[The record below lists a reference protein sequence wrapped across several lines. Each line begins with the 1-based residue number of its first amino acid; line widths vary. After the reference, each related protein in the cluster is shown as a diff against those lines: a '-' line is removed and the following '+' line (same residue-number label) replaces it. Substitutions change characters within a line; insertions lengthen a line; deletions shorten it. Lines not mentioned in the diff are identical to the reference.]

1 MKKLIF
7 IFLLFSNVLLSQ
19 TAILDTNSILIG
31 EQVKFKITNELSN
44 TETWPIYNDTIIN
57 GIEIINKST
66 IDTINKIIIQ
76 YFTIT
81 SWDSG
86 SYYIPSIHF
95 SKENKTDGLLLNVNN
110 VTLEKGAKL
119 KDIKQPINAPIS
131 WIDIW
136 PFLIGLLIL
145 ILIILIINYIIS
157 KKHNKIRIA
166 PKIIISADILA
177 LKELDELEKATIWQA
192 GDIKKYHAKISEIIR
207 RYIEIRFKFIALEL
221 TTNEIVKNLENKI
234 SSEQIKEIKL
244 VLERADL
251 AKFAKSKPID
261 IENTESMQLAK
272 DFVFST
278 KEREK
283 NE

>member
-177 LKELDELEKATIWQA
+177 LKELDELEKAKIWQA